1 MGGRL
6 EGRVAI
12 VTGAGRGIG
21 HSVAMLLAQEGAAV
35 VVNDLGGSV
44 DGAGSSHGPAED
56 VAAEIRA
63 AGGDAVA
70 SFDSVADFDG
80 AGAIVRTAVE
90 NYGRVDVLCNA
101 AGILRDRM
109 VFNMTEAEWD
119 AVLRVHMY
127 GSFNMVRQCVPHM
140 IEQRYGRIALFSSV
154 SGLGSAGQT
163 NYTSAKEGIV
173 GFARSLAKELAP
185 WGITVN
191 AIYPGANTRMMATVP
206 DSVRHGSGGGAAE
219 IVGSLE
225 PEEALAPENNA
236 AKIVHLCTE
245 AGGAFTGRVVA
256 TNGWAMSLYSPRRV
270 SKSIHTDGEWTLDE
284 LERLVPASLAAG
296 LTNPAPAEPPR
307 QART

>member
-1 MGGRL
+1 
-6 EGRVAI
+6 
-12 VTGAGRGIG
+12 
-21 HSVAMLLAQEGAAV
+21 
-35 VVNDLGGSV
+35 
-44 DGAGSSHGPAED
+44 
-56 VAAEIRA
+56 
-63 AGGDAVA
+63 
-70 SFDSVADFDG
+70 
-80 AGAIVRTAVE
+80 
-90 NYGRVDVLCNA
+90 
-101 AGILRDRM
+101 M

-119 AVLRVHMY
+119 AVLRVHLY

-185 WGITVN
+185 WGISVN

-245 AGGAFTGRVVA
+245 AGGAFTRPGRRDERLGDVPVFHA
-256 TNGWAMSLYSPRRV
+256 PRIQEHPHRWRVDAWTSWSGSFPHPSPPASSIRPRRSRRV
-270 SKSIHTDGEWTLDE
+270 KSGRD
-284 LERLVPASLAAG
+284 AG
-296 LTNPAPAEPPR
+296 TVVDRSPLRPT
-307 QART
+307 